1 MGKAVPFF
9 FKLKHFVAK
18 MTLCNKIKGLKWTGD
33 KRMFQYEKPGQ
44 MREGDAQFL
53 LSRPYFF
60 IFRHNV
66 VRGRLSILQLKFL
79 L

>member
-1 MGKAVPFF
+1 MG
-9 FKLKHFVAK
+9 
-18 MTLCNKIKGLKWTGD
+18 I

-44 MREGDAQFL
+44 RGIERNQFL
-53 LSRPYFF
+53 FSRPYFF

-66 VRGRLSILQLKFL
+66 VRGRLSILLLKFL